1 MRSRSVWLIIFSTM
15 MLLLGRGESSRAQ
28 GVRGGPNAAQMYSPG
43 VMLNPYSNPY
53 TNPYINQGFNA
64 NPMMYGGNSM
74 MMGYGPWGYP
84 GMFPGGGRAGFIGSM
99 ATAQAAQG
107 GIGSG
112 MMSGTRSMPNVNGG
126 QADSSS
132 PGGGSSSRGTQR
144 TSSSQRQ
151 VGRTK
156 PARSVYS
163 YYYGRAAR
171 FYPAKR

>member
-1 MRSRSVWLIIFSTM
+1 MRSRLVCLVIYLAMM
-15 MLLLGRGESSRAQ
+15 MLLTFGKSSRAQ
-28 GVRGGPNAAQMYSPG
+28 GVPRGSNAAQMYSPG

-112 MMSGTRSMPNVNGG
+112 MMSGTRAMPNVRGG
-126 QADSSS
+126 EVDASST
-132 PGGGSSSRGTQR
+132 GTGSSSSATRR
-144 TSSSQRQ
+144 TSSSQRA

-156 PARSVYS
+156 PTRSVYS
-163 YYYGRAAR
+163 YYYGRAVR